1 MTVEKRRV
9 WFLMV
14 RHPLRGDIR
23 VGNAYLS
30 KKAAKGWRSFVSAA
44 WRGCRV
50 RVRKADLRWV
60 DGELDEASKR
70 LLDQTFNMDP
80 PAAGGKEEARG

>member
-1 MTVEKRRV
+1 MAEVRRSV

-14 RHPLRGDIR
+14 HHPLRGPIR
-23 VGNAYLS
+23 VGKAYS
-30 KKAAKGWRSFVSAA
+30 SPEDARGWRAFVSAA

-50 RVRKADLRWV
+50 SVRKANLRWV

-80 PAAGGKEEARG
+80 PAASSEVRDG